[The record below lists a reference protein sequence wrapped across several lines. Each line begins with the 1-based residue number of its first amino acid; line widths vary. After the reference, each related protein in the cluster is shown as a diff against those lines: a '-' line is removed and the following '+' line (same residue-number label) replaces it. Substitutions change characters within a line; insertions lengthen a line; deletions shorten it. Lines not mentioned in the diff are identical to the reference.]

1 VRARLRSEPEQPAA
15 RVGLAPSRLSPG
27 DVLRVGSLGLR
38 TRRMRALLSALGIS
52 IGIATVVAVLG
63 ISESSR
69 AGLLSEI
76 DRLGTNL
83 LTVSAGQTLGGGNAQ
98 LPVQSDAAV
107 GHLDGVERASAV
119 TGVSDATVRRTQY
132 IPEED
137 TSGIAVDAADLDL
150 LTTLDGR
157 MASGRFLDS
166 VSALYP
172 AVVLGAIAAQR
183 LGLSGNVRGAQVFIG
198 GRWFTVIG
206 VMAGL
211 PLAPEIDRAALIGY
225 PVAESL
231 LGAEANPSEIY
242 VRAAQ
247 DQVTAV
253 RDVIAATANPD
264 APEEVDVSRPSD
276 ALEAR
281 AAAEGALTSLF
292 LGLGAVALLV
302 GAVGIANVMVIS
314 VLERRSEI
322 GLRRA
327 LGATRGHIRSQ
338 FLAES
343 LILVGIGGL
352 AGVALGAIVT
362 VFYATSQGWQVTVP
376 PAAIAGG
383 VLASLAIGA
392 LAGLYPAGRAAR
404 ISPTEALRTA

>member
-1 VRARLRSEPEQPAA
+1 MQAGDAGEAELPQ
-15 RVGLAPSRLSPG
+15 SRLSPR
-27 DVLRVGSLGLR
+27 DVLRVGSIGLR
-38 TRRMRALLSALGIS
+38 TRRLRATLSALGIS

-83 LTVSAGQTLGGGNAQ
+83 LTVTPGETLGGASAE
-98 LPVQSDAAV
+98 LPVQSGAAV
-107 GHLDGVERASAV
+107 GHLDGVERASSV
-119 TGVSDATVRRTQY
+119 TSVSDATVRRSPY
-132 IPEED
+132 IEEEQ

-150 LTTLDGR
+150 LSTLDGS
-157 MASGRFLDS
+157 MVSGRFLDP
-166 VSALYP
+166 VSERYP
-172 AVVLGAIAAQR
+172 AVVLGAVAAQR
-183 LGLSGNVRGAQVFIG
+183 LGVSGAVRGAQVFIG
-198 GRWFTVIG
+198 GRWFSVVGVIKS
-206 VMAGL
+206 L
-211 PLAPEIDRAALIGY
+211 PLAPEIDRAALVGY
-225 PVAESL
+225 PAAAKLFDTER
-231 LGAEANPSEIY
+231 NPSEIY

-247 DQVTAV
+247 DQVTSV
-253 RDVIAATANPD
+253 RGVIANTANPD
-264 APEEVDVSRPSD
+264 APEEVQVSRPSD

-314 VLERRSEI
+314 VLERRPEI

-327 LGATRGHIRSQ
+327 LGATRNHIRSQ

-343 LILVGIGGL
+343 LILVGFGGL
-352 AGVALGAIVT
+352 AGVLLGTLVT
-362 VFYATSQGWQVTVP
+362 VIYASSQGWQVTVP
-376 PAAIAGG
+376 PGAIAGG
-383 VLASLAIGA
+383 VAASLAIGA

-404 ISPTEALRTA
+404 VSPTEALRAT